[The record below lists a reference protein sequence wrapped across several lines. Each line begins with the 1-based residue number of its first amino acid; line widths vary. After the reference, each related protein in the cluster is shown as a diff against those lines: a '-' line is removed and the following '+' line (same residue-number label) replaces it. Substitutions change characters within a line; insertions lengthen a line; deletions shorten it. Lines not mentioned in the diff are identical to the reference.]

1 MYDQNEPMY
10 ENNTSIY
17 NYMFSDNFLWE
28 LALFLILT
36 GVAIYLISRG
46 LSKMLGVKRNA
57 FRNIPPVNALHHKVE
72 RTFMVL
78 GIVCIIAI
86 YFTFP
91 PESGSMYLVLVP
103 IAIGFFS
110 EMFRAVMEKK
120 YAENPNEYKYT
131 VIHFPVV
138 LGVVLWIG
146 YTIFPELT
154 IQIISTFINGP
165 ENMT

>member
-1 MYDQNEPMY
+1 MHDQNAPMY
-10 ENNTSIY
+10 ENNTSLY
-17 NYMFSDNFLWE
+17 NYIFPDNFLWG

-46 LSKMLGVKRNA
+46 LSKLLGVKRSA
-57 FRNIPPVNALHHKVE
+57 FGNDPPVNEMHRKLDWIF
-72 RTFMVL
+72 RIS

-91 PESGSMYLVLVP
+91 PESGSVYLVLAP
-103 IAIGFFS
+103 IAIGFIS

-138 LGVVLWIG
+138 LGVILLIG

-154 IQIISTFINGP
+154 TQILSTFINGP
-165 ENMT
+165 ENMI

>member
-1 MYDQNEPMY
+1 MFDQNEPMY

-28 LALFLILT
+28 IALFFLLT
-36 GVAIYLISRG
+36 GVAIYLVSRG
-46 LSKMLGVKRNA
+46 LSNLLGVKRNA
-57 FRNIPPVNALHHKVE
+57 FRNATPVNGLHQKVE
-72 RTFMVL
+72 RTFQAS
-78 GIVCIIAI
+78 GIVCIIVI

-91 PESGSMYLVLVP
+91 PESGTMYMMLSA

-154 IQIISTFINGP
+154 IQIISRFINGP